1 MLSTSRNMKS
11 LLDSLKSKGV
21 ITTQRVYDAMV
32 KVDRG
37 DFINSSPYDDCP
49 QYIDYNATISAPH
62 MHAYALEYLVPY
74 LKDNCKAL
82 DVGSGSGYLT
92 VAMSKMMN
100 DTGVVV
106 GIEHIS
112 GLFEIGQK
120 NINKNHSDLVKQ
132 GKIVLVNGDGRKGY
146 KDKAPYNA
154 IHVGAA
160 AEEVPTDLVDQLANG
175 GRMVIP
181 VGKQKWEQQICLI
194 DKDMNGKVT
203 CQKVLG
209 VSYVPLTSVEKQ
221 LGK

>member
-1 MLSTSRNMKS
+1 M
-11 LLDSLKSKGV
+11 D
-21 ITTQRVYDAMV
+21 
-32 KVDRG
+32 
-37 DFINSSPYDDCP
+37 
-49 QYIDYNATISAPH
+49 
-62 MHAYALEYLVPY
+62 YLVPY
-74 LKDNCKAL
+74 LKDNCRAL

-146 KDKAPYNA
+146 KEKAQYNA

-160 AEEVPTDLVDQLANG
+160 AEEVPTELVDQLANG